1 MSAPTQ
7 LRLEVARRLH
17 AIAQTGLHFT
27 EGAHDRRRYEQVRE
41 LAAQLM
47 APSASAD
54 PADIVELYAREEG
67 YATPKVD
74 VRGVVFDAGR
84 VLLVRERS
92 DGGWTPPGGWADV
105 GDAPSTAVERE
116 VAEEAGLAV
125 RATKLLACL
134 DRSRHGHPPGPFA
147 TWKLYFR
154 CEPLQPGPHR
164 LATADRVEI
173 TDVGWFPLDRLPPL
187 SLTRVTA
194 SALERCHAHLLDPAR
209 PTDFD

>member
-1 MSAPTQ
+1 MSQPASPW
-7 LRLEVARRLH
+7 LEIARRLH

-27 EGAHDRRRYEQVRE
+27 EGSHDRRRYEQVRE

-47 APSASAD
+47 APGADAD
-54 PADIVELYAREEG
+54 PAELVALYAREEG

-74 VRGVVFDAGR
+74 VRGVVFDRDR

-125 RATKLLACL
+125 RATKLLACF
-134 DRSRHGHPPGPFA
+134 DRARHGHPPGPFA

-154 CEPLQPGPHR
+154 CEPLEPGPQR

-173 TDVGWFPLDRLPPL
+173 SDVGWFPLDELPPL

-194 SALERCHAHLLDPAR
+194 DALQRCRAHLHDPSR